1 MKNTIKFG
9 VEIEYKDAKAST
21 VQSNLN
27 KKSITNI
34 QEGYH
39 ASNNFTVWK
48 VCSDSSVSTGY
59 GRNMR
64 GGELVSPVLTIDN
77 LDQIDAVCDALQK
90 SNATVN
96 RQCGLHVHISWE
108 SMNGK
113 TIKKIVDRYKM
124 FEYEMDRFMP
134 PSRQGNENRYC
145 RSLVNIDFSRS
156 PNANYL
162 SDLVGNKFSK
172 VNTSN
177 LTSRTKTIEF
187 RHHSGTTDYN
197 KIANWIEFLQ
207 YFVAQSIKIKQ
218 AFKFD
223 HAYKPRAKSKSYA
236 SLREQIARAGGK
248 LLWKGGKWKIINDRG
263 TVYYYTT
270 NELEYLYDLENSVGR
285 NFKIHKV
292 RFDAFITAIFGEQT
306 NEDSDES
313 LYAGIPHYVQE
324 FFRMRTAQL
333 QGA

>member
-187 RHHSGTTDYN
+187 RHHSGTIN
-197 KIANWIEFLQ
+197 AFKIKNWILFLMD
-207 YFVAQSIKIKQ
+207 FVAESHKNQESN
-218 AFKFD
+218 
-223 HAYKPRAKSKSYA
+223 
-236 SLREQIARAGGK
+236 LREDVVIRTPK
-248 LLWKGGKWKIINDRG
+248 LTNKFSEINNRLRLHNRQLQFKNGKWCVVKPSQLVNGEFVVSKICSTSQLRI
-263 TVYYYTT
+263 
-270 NELEYLYDLENSVGR
+270 LYDGSGHSRVINQERLAQFIENVCGIEDNLWNGIDEKVSYYFRGRQDLERS
-285 NFKIHKV
+285 
-292 RFDAFITAIFGEQT
+292 A
-306 NEDSDES
+306 
-313 LYAGIPHYVQE
+313 
-324 FFRMRTAQL
+324 
-333 QGA
+333 